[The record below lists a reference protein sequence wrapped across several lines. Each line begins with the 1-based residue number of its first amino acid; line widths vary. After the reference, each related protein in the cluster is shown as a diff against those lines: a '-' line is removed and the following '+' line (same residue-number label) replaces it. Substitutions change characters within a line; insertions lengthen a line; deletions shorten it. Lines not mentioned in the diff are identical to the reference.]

1 MTNTIVIRKKVA
13 ELCGF
18 TDIAE
23 TGKRLY
29 QKLTFIS
36 VETTEISGFKGGNLF
51 RSPIPSYELSLDAI
65 IEAFDEHGFSYTL
78 SKRINEDEKLLGYFA
93 VAGDCDAF
101 SDDCDAFS
109 DTAPKAMCYL
119 FIKLMESQ

>member
-18 TDIAE
+18 TDIA
-23 TGKRLY
+23 
-29 QKLTFIS
+29 
-36 VETTEISGFKGGNLF
+36 EISGFKGGNLF

-101 SDDCDAFS
+101 SD
-109 DTAPKAMCYL
+109 TAPKAMCYL